1 MFLKTECAAVV
12 GGVVEDVRTG
22 QNKTKN
28 VALTQRGK
36 DGGDERAGDLNNC
49 RGIGHMLCLNLG
61 KFGHIGPSIGW
72 TNNHVGFATMTH
84 LHYTLTTLA
93 FFLSFCVLTRVSVPH
108 SLPFFPCPNH
118 I

>member
-1 MFLKTECAAVV
+1 
-12 GGVVEDVRTG
+12 VEDVRTG

-49 RGIGHMLCLNLG
+49 HGVGHVLCLNLG
-61 KFGHIGPSIGW
+61 KFGRIRR
-72 TNNHVGFATMTH
+72 TNNHVGFATVTH

-93 FFLSFCVLTRVSVPH
+93 FFLSFFLSFCVLTRVSVPH